1 MIMLERAVPEKLTML
16 QCAIRRGFTHLEE
29 DLLKIEAGY
38 AGERYVDLRWQDMN
52 LQIKHA
58 LFQDYSIQL
67 GDFSYQMDT
76 VFVCQH
82 FILIL
87 EIKNIVGEIHVDN
100 EKHQFIRIKPDGT
113 REGFRNPVDQVKRH
127 ARVLRQLIENPIPI
141 EYAVVFSNSKAIIG
155 KTPRNEPIFHVSGL
169 ETYVRRLISKYS
181 VHLNHAEFDRVLDR
195 FQKYYSPLAF
205 QFQIDKNKMI
215 KGVLCSQCSYKRKMY
230 FQHGKFECANCRYR
244 SNMPL
249 REALFDY
256 YILVGEWITNK
267 EFRDFVGIESS
278 DAAKRLLQSLNV
290 TCQGTNKGRRYK
302 IADIF
307 QESLIK

>member
-1 MIMLERAVPEKLTML
+1 MLERNVPEKLMML
-16 QCAIRRGFTHLEE
+16 QCAIRRGFPQLEE

-38 AGERYVDLRWQDMN
+38 SGEQYVDLRWQDMN

-58 LFQDYSIQL
+58 LFHDYSIQL

-82 FILIL
+82 FILII

-113 REGFRNPVDQVKRH
+113 TEGFRNPVDQVKRH
-127 ARVLRQLIENPIPI
+127 VRVLRQLIENPIPI

-155 KTPRNEPIFHVSGL
+155 KIPRNEPIFHVSGL
-169 ETYVRRLISKYS
+169 ETYVRRLILKYS
-181 VHLNHAEFDRVLDR
+181 VHLNDTEFDRVLNR
-195 FQKYYSPLAF
+195 LKKYYSPPMF

-215 KGVLCSQCSYKRKMY
+215 KGVLCSQCNYKRKMY
-230 FQHGKFECANCRYR
+230 FQHGKFECTNCRYR
-244 SNMPL
+244 SNLPL

-256 YILVGEWITNK
+256 YILVGEWMTNK

-290 TCQGTNKGRRYK
+290 TCEGTNKGRRYK